1 LVIAENTYRLR
12 TSNFRTVR
20 FYLPF
25 LIGIPVLAAILFVVP
40 WLTNQFLDEVQ
51 TFFLSVVAV
60 VFIQIILLAMFI
72 LFVTFPISF
81 ALNTPQT
88 EQYEILLAAPV
99 KTKDV
104 LLGKFIGDM
113 PLYSVAVV
121 AVSSFLVALMLPLGI
136 SLLQAVVIVLIFVLT
151 YYSALWIG
159 TVCASVIRV
168 RLGRSSRSRDIGK
181 ALAMTIALPL
191 VAVMYALMGGGIY
204 NALLAS
210 DGKGL
215 IPFILTFIPSSWGA
229 DIVIDFAANPGDIG
243 ASFADLVVRLSAMIA
258 FFIAVMWLGCRV
270 SDRAYNLEAQGVSYD
285 VAAEDGAFYRA
296 VRMLTGRGAFS
307 SLVVTLFKDYGRRLE
322 NVSKVVYVLGL
333 VLLVTIFFDPSG
345 DSEGGVASGMIFM
358 MFLLPYLS
366 GFIVGEVTI
375 RGKENLFIYRKAPNG
390 ESSLVKARLV
400 QGTIIMMPLT
410 VVATAIMFWGARDV
424 TAADIVIVLGFAVIL
439 SIALVLLSL
448 GLFLTFP
455 VFSEKPS
462 DMMVNLVVTMFYMM
476 GCLFLTIFLGLFGE
490 PEGWVLLLSLASLA
504 GAVAMYRGVRN
515 LKTME

>member
-1 LVIAENTYRLR
+1 
-12 TSNFRTVR
+12 
-20 FYLPF
+20 
-25 LIGIPVLAAILFVVP
+25 
-40 WLTNQFLDEVQ
+40 
-51 TFFLSVVAV
+51 
-60 VFIQIILLAMFI
+60 
-72 LFVTFPISF
+72 
-81 ALNTPQT
+81 
-88 EQYEILLAAPV
+88 
-99 KTKDV
+99 
-104 LLGKFIGDM
+104 
-113 PLYSVAVV
+113 
-121 AVSSFLVALMLPLGI
+121 
-136 SLLQAVVIVLIFVLT
+136 
-151 YYSALWIG
+151 
-159 TVCASVIRV
+159 
-168 RLGRSSRSRDIGK
+168 
-181 ALAMTIALPL
+181 MTIALPL
-191 VAVMYALMGGGIY
+191 VGVMYALMGGGIY

-229 DIVIDFAANPGDIG
+229 DIVVDFAANPGNIG
-243 ASFADLVVRLSAMIA
+243 ASLADLVMRLFAMVA
-258 FFIAVMWLGCRV
+258 FFVGVMWLGCRV

-296 VRMLTGRGAFS
+296 VRTLTGKGAFS

-333 VLLVTIFFDPSG
+333 VLLITIFFDPSG
-345 DSEGGVASGMIFM
+345 DSEGGVTSGMIFM

-400 QGTIIMMPLT
+400 QGTIVMMPLT
-410 VVATAIMFWGARDV
+410 VVATAIMFWGAQDV
-424 TAADIVIVLGFAVIL
+424 SAADIVIVLGFAVIL

-455 VFSEKPS
+455 VFSERPS

-476 GCLFLTIFLGLFGE
+476 GCLFLTLFLGVFGE
-490 PEGWVLLLSLASLA
+490 PEGWVLILSLASIA
-504 GAVAMYRGVRN
+504 GAVAMFRGVRN